1 MKINAGIKS
10 KEEAARR
17 LANGERFWFDDQ
29 EIFFDENKIDP
40 FRYGVYR
47 LQANWDK
54 FSEWQIEARW
64 EDNIS
69 EGVWC
74 WVWDDPGERKRL
86 RIVIRYNESRT
97 LPYETDFV
105 YFMHAIPATEEE
117 VMKYVLKQE

>member
-10 KEEAARR
+10 KEEAAQRI
-17 LANGERFWFDDQ
+17 LNGEQFWFDGN
-29 EIFFDENKIDP
+29 EIFFDTKNIEP
-40 FRYGVYR
+40 FRYGYSPLKVY
-47 LQANWDK
+47 WDR
-54 FSEWQIEARW
+54 FADWQIEARW

-74 WVWDDPGERKRL
+74 WVWDDPCERKRL